1 MRRTKLYKLYRYILN
16 QLRWKWRFKNF
27 GWRSTLQSCVL
38 LTTPQNI
45 SIGRSVIIRKGARL
59 EVVSD
64 KPGGRELTI
73 GDNTAIQF
81 NFHCGAASSVI
92 IGKDVVIGGNVY
104 ITDHDHC
111 FDDPDLSVRRNTKL
125 VSSPVLIED
134 GCFLGEGCVILK
146 GVTLGKRS
154 VIGANAVVTK
164 DIPPYSVACG
174 NPAKIIKTIAH
185 PTNLSQNKES

>member
-1 MRRTKLYKLYRYILN
+1 MPTNKFYKFSRYIIN
-16 QLRWKWRFKNF
+16 QLHWKWRFKNF
-27 GWRSTLQSCVL
+27 GWRSILHKCNM
-38 LTTPQNI
+38 LTNPQNI
-45 SIGRSVIIRKGARL
+45 SIGERVIIRKGARL
-59 EVVSD
+59 EVVGNTPS
-64 KPGGRELTI
+64 KETKLII
-73 GDNTAIQF
+73 GDNAAIQF
-81 NFHCGAASSVI
+81 NFHCGAAISVV

-111 FDDPDLSVRRNTKL
+111 FDNPLLPVRKNSELITAP
-125 VSSPVLIED
+125 VSIED

-174 NPAKIIKTIAH
+174 NPAKVIKDIH
-185 PTNLSQNKES
+185 PRHKT